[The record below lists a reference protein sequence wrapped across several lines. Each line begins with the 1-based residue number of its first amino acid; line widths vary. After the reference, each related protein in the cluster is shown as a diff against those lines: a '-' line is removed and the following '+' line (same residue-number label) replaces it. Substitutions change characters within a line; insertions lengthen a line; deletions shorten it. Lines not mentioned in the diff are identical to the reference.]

1 MRKIF
6 SEFKIAHLS
15 KSVLKLTEPLGK
27 WQKKKLVA
35 NPSLEKFWLFQRWS
49 LLMMESEE
57 EWDHAICFFP
67 PPGKSLLPISMRG
80 LQSMHN

>member
-57 EWDHAICFFP
+57 EWDHAIFFFP
-67 PPGKSLLPISMRG
+67 SWKIIATNLYERPAE
-80 LQSMHN
+80 HA